1 MSALESFINT
11 KRETQPILLMAHV
24 IYGYP
29 NIDQSLKMMET
40 LLQKGVDILEVQ
52 FPFSDPVADGPV
64 ITDACHIALENNP
77 QLGQCLNEVNLLADR
92 YPETKVL
99 LMSYLNPLLQYG
111 FKRLAAD
118 MAPNIVG
125 LITPDL
131 PIDQHVLIAP
141 LTDKN
146 NATAIDPIWLI
157 IPNMQDERVD
167 LVSSKAQGMLYCVS
181 RTGVT
186 GQTEQS
192 ENSKLQ
198 QYLSVIRQ
206 HTKVPLALGF
216 GISGAQD
223 IESIIGLADV
233 AVVGSAFLRAYQS
246 GGMTEFSEKADQ
258 LLAACNSQ

>member
-1 MSALESFINT
+1 MSALESFIIT

-29 NIDQSLKMMET
+29 NIEQSLKMMET

-77 QLGQCLNEVNLLADR
+77 RLGQCLNDVNQLAER
-92 YPETKVL
+92 YSNTKVL

-111 FKRLAAD
+111 FKCLATD
-118 MAPNIVG
+118 MAPNIIG

-131 PIDQHVLIAP
+131 PIDQHALIAP

-146 NATAIDPIWLI
+146 NSVAIDPIWLI
-157 IPNMQDERVD
+157 IPNMQNERID
-167 LVSSKAQGMLYCVS
+167 LVASKAQGMLYCVS
-181 RTGVT
+181 RAGVT
-186 GQTEQS
+186 GQTDQS
-192 ENSKLQ
+192 EQSKLQ
-198 QYLSVIRQ
+198 EYLSVIRE

-223 IESIIGLADV
+223 IKSIVGLADV
-233 AVVGSAFLRAYQS
+233 AVVGSALLRAYQS
-246 GGMTEFSEKADQ
+246 EGMQGFSEKADQ
-258 LLAACNSQ
+258 LLAACHDL